1 MRNTSPVATKKEQPS
16 RETMRS
22 TGSNTVVTPPP
33 ESEEMVAQDNDMQV
47 YKMNEDDLIAYINRP
62 ESKKGKNKKKK
73 HRKKEEAENKAE
85 DSSSGHDVP
94 DDVVSEPQK
103 VEQSKMRSQSQVTN
117 GVGKM
122 TAPAPQPVT
131 AKKRAPPDT
140 LSF

>member
-94 DDVVSEPQK
+94 DDVVSEP
-103 VEQSKMRSQSQVTN
+103 
-117 GVGKM
+117 
-122 TAPAPQPVT
+122 
-131 AKKRAPPDT
+131 
-140 LSF
+140 